1 MEYLGLILCLGS
13 VWFHTGLLVIT
24 KIFLKRKFRS
34 VSKNENLWNAA
45 NWLVSALQAA
55 LATLVGLCVVLYAK
69 LDVLHT
75 NIQFLKPYAWFNL
88 GYWLYDLVC
97 MYILV
102 TLPQGKTRP
111 NAINLMYFIQW
122 WPGIVFHHIG
132 IIAVLLFGI
141 IFTSRVRG
149 DGIVGL
155 ALLME
160 LSSIFVALRSF
171 LAKLEMK
178 GTRAYLLVSILMV
191 LTFFSARIVLI
202 PAVLHLYSSQSN
214 LSLLQGLFSL
224 PLVCRIGT
232 ACFYSLNIY
241 WFSLMVKGCVKAVR
255 LGGLKEE

>member
-1 MEYLGLILCLGS
+1 MEYLGLILCVGS
-13 VWFHTGLLVIT
+13 VWFHTGLLVIS
-24 KIFLKRKFRS
+24 KIFLKRKFSS
-34 VSKNENLWNAA
+34 VPNNQILWNAA
-45 NWLVSALQAA
+45 NWLVSALQAV
-55 LATLVGLCVVLYAK
+55 LATLVGLWVVLYAR
-69 LDVLHT
+69 LDVIDT

-102 TLPQGKTRP
+102 TLPQGKTWP
-111 NAINLMYFIQW
+111 SSINLMYFIQW

-141 IFTSRVRG
+141 IFTGRVRG
-149 DGIVGL
+149 DGVVGL

-171 LAKLEMK
+171 LAKLELK
-178 GTRAYLLVSILMV
+178 RTRAYLIVSILMV
-191 LTFFSARIVLI
+191 FTFFTARILLI
-202 PAVLHLYSSQSN
+202 PWVLHLYSTQSN
-214 LSLLQGLFSL
+214 LTMLQGLFSL

-232 ACFYSLNIY
+232 ALFYSLNIY
-241 WFSLMVKGCVKAVR
+241 WFSLMIKGCVKAIR